1 MQSHGGVLT
10 QPASGAT
17 TPGVMQHAD
26 ATSSTTSGSPTS
38 VHPGDGGGG
47 ALVPVTLAV
56 GVLSVSFAALF
67 FDLAAPTHPIVASGI
82 RLAIAALVMSPVLLA
97 AWWGRR
103 VTRRHLVAAVIGGLC
118 YALHFG
124 AWVASLGLTST
135 AASVTLV
142 CATPMFLAVVG
153 ILRGI
158 DRPRSIDLVAIA
170 IASLGL
176 LVIGGADFGSGGTA
190 LLGDGLAL
198 LGALAMV
205 AYMLVVRDL
214 GTSVDA
220 LAFSAIATSVG
231 AGVLLSVALVMG
243 LPLTAASSQAWWAL
257 IAAALVPQVVGHTA
271 LTWVLRH
278 TSPTTVGIAV
288 LAEPVI
294 ATLLAAFVLGEGAGF
309 TVLLGCGITLLGV
322 ALVLTRGR
330 PERAQ

>member
-1 MQSHGGVLT
+1 
-10 QPASGAT
+10 
-17 TPGVMQHAD
+17 MQHAD
-26 ATSSTTSGSPTS
+26 ATSGLRSASTQ
-38 VHPGDGGGG
+38 GDGGASVGSGG
-47 ALVPVTLAV
+47 AGVSIALAV
-56 GVLSVSFAALF
+56 GVLAVSFAALF

-82 RLAIAALVMSPVLLA
+82 RLGIAALVMSPVLVA
-97 AWWGRR
+97 GWWGRR

-118 YALHFG
+118 YAVHFG

-153 ILRGI
+153 IVRGV
-158 DRPRSIDLVAIA
+158 DRPRGVDLVAIA
-170 IASLGL
+170 IASVGL

-214 GTSVDA
+214 GASVDA
-220 LAFSAIATSVG
+220 LAFSAIATTVG
-231 AGVLLSVALVMG
+231 AVVLLGVAAAMG
-243 LPLTAASSQAWWAL
+243 LPLVAAGPYAWWAL
-257 IAAALVPQVVGHTA
+257 VAAALVPQVVGHTA

-294 ATLLAAFVLGEGAGF
+294 ATLLAAWLLGEGAGI
-309 TVLLGCGITLLGV
+309 TVLLGCAVTLVGV
-322 ALVLTRGR
+322 GLVLTRGGR
-330 PERAQ
+330 REHG